1 VAYIILLAFN
11 ISVKVIPPGIHET
24 NSVSN
29 CGNTNENNVNINADN
44 GDEID
49 VKTNQKSK
57 QDKSCNDGASCGTP
71 GSNSIDIGQQE
82 EEEEEAQGQE
92 QLEAQDKEDVKK
104 SKEQKNR

>member
-1 VAYIILLAFN
+1 MAYIILLAFN

-49 VKTNQKSK
+49 VKTNQKRANNITAVMMELVAAPLAAI
-57 QDKSCNDGASCGTP
+57 Q
-71 GSNSIDIGQQE
+71 
-82 EEEEEAQGQE
+82 
-92 QLEAQDKEDVKK
+92 
-104 SKEQKNR
+104 

>member
-49 VKTNQKSK
+49 VKTNQKRANK
-57 QDKSCNDGASCGTP
+57 ITAVMMELVAAPLAAIQ
-71 GSNSIDIGQQE
+71 
-82 EEEEEAQGQE
+82 
-92 QLEAQDKEDVKK
+92 
-104 SKEQKNR
+104 

>member
-49 VKTNQKSK
+49 VKTNQKRANNITAVMMELVAAPLAAI
-57 QDKSCNDGASCGTP
+57 Q
-71 GSNSIDIGQQE
+71 
-82 EEEEEAQGQE
+82 
-92 QLEAQDKEDVKK
+92 
-104 SKEQKNR
+104 